1 MPKKINNFNKRK
13 RNERN
18 RLIFIIS
25 AVAVV
30 CIALIIAIIL
40 WNPSDQ
46 AENNS
51 SLDSSSLTS
60 GNSSVPS
67 GVSSEQMAESSQA
80 PVSSEESKPETP
92 QVSTEGSPA
101 SSIPVTKVD
110 GDWKLV
116 LANPTHRLPDDFS
129 ITEAPIQGYTMDSR
143 AVGPAKEMIAA
154 AKADGVDLLVCSA
167 YRPISTQK
175 RLYNNKVQEY
185 LNQGNSQA
193 EAERIAATIVAIPGT
208 SEHQTGLALD
218 IVTPSYQTLDDGYE
232 NTAAAQWLK
241 ANAADYGFILRF
253 PKDKEDITK
262 IIFEPWH
269 YRYVGV
275 EAAQEIMSK
284 GICLE
289 EYLGEVD

>member
-1 MPKKINNFNKRK
+1 MPKKINSFNKRK

-67 GVSSEQMAESSQA
+67 GVSSEEMAESSQA
-80 PVSSEESKPETP
+80 PVSSEESEPETP

>member
-1 MPKKINNFNKRK
+1 MPKKINSFNKRK

-18 RLIFIIS
+18 RLILIIS

-67 GVSSEQMAESSQA
+67 GVTSEEMAESSQA
-80 PVSSEESKPETP
+80 SISSEESEPETP